1 MANKAL
7 FSSTRGALLPA
18 TDTVNRHGVGAYD
31 YSPRHKLAQYAV
43 TGCLSNTFYA
53 AADEQLTTVL
63 ELIPELDGEFV
74 AKCAVYARRTGMK
87 DVPALL
93 LASLSITS
101 VQHFKKVFG
110 RVVDNGR
117 MLRNF
122 VQILR
127 SGVVGRKSL
136 GTAPK
141 ALIQRWLNEVPE
153 RKLIEASVGTAPS
166 LQDIVRMVHPTPKDQ
181 TREAFY
187 GWLLGKPVVP
197 RRAAGASRDSL
208 RSAPVAAERLP
219 AAVQSYIR
227 YQSDRSQELPDV
239 PFQMLTALGLKQE
252 EWARV
257 ALRGGWQM
265 VRMNLNTFARHG
277 VFALDGLAER
287 IAAKLVDREAIER
300 ARVFPFQ
307 LMAAYQSLHRTVPAV
322 IREALQDAMEIAIEN
337 VPSFGPSVAVCPDV
351 SGSMSSP
358 VTGARR
364 GATSVIRCVDVAALM
379 TAAVVRKNK
388 QAIVLP
394 FEVGVRDVDLSAR
407 DSVMTNARKLAS
419 IRGGG
424 TNCAAP
430 LEWLKERNLCPDL
443 VILVSDNQS
452 WVNARANGPTQLMRV
467 WEEMKTRNHGAKLV
481 CIDLQANGTTQ
492 AAERSDVL
500 NVGGFSDE
508 VFEIVARFTRG
519 ELGTGHWMEC
529 IEAVEL

>member
-18 TDTVNRHGVGAYD
+18 TDTVNRHGVGAYE
-31 YSPRHKLAQYAV
+31 YSPCHKLAQYAV

-87 DVPALL
+87 
-93 LASLSITS
+93 
-101 VQHFKKVFG
+101 
-110 RVVDNGR
+110 
-117 MLRNF
+117 
-122 VQILR
+122 
-127 SGVVGRKSL
+127 
-136 GTAPK
+136 
-141 ALIQRWLNEVPE
+141 
-153 RKLIEASVGTAPS
+153 
-166 LQDIVRMVHPTPKDQ
+166 
-181 TREAFY
+181 
-187 GWLLGKPVVP
+187 
-197 RRAAGASRDSL
+197 
-208 RSAPVAAERLP
+208 
-219 AAVQSYIR
+219 
-227 YQSDRSQELPDV
+227 DV

-287 IAAKLVDREAIER
+287 IAAKLVDREAIEQ

-443 VILVSDNQS
+443 VILISDNQS
-452 WVNARANGPTQLMRV
+452 WVNAKVNGPTQVMRV
-467 WEEMKTRNHGAKLV
+467 WEQMKRRNQGARLV
-481 CIDLQANGTTQ
+481 CIDLQAHGTTQ
-492 AAERSDVL
+492 AVERPDIL

>member
-1 MANKAL
+1 MANKTL

-18 TDTVNRHGVGAYD
+18 ANTANRHGVGAYD

-43 TGCLSNTFYA
+43 TGCLSNTYYA
-53 AADEQLTTVL
+53 NAHEQLATVMK
-63 ELIPELDGEFV
+63 LIPELDAEFV

-93 LASLSITS
+93 LASLSVSS
-101 VQHFKKVFG
+101 VEHLKKAFG

-127 SGVVGRKSL
+127 SGTVGRKSL

-141 ALIQRWLNEVPE
+141 TLVRRWLNEASE

-166 LQDIVRMVHPTPKDQ
+166 LQDVVRMVHPKPKDE

-187 GWLLGKPVVP
+187 GWLLGKPV
-197 RRAAGASRDSL
+197 AT
-208 RSAPVAAERLP
+208 ERLP
-219 AAVQSYIR
+219 AALQDFVR

-239 PFQMLTALGLKQE
+239 PFQMLTTLGLKRE
-252 EWARV
+252 EWAQV
-257 ALRGGWQM
+257 ALRGGWHM

-277 VFALDGLAER
+277 VFEMEGLAER
-287 IAAKLVDREAIER
+287 IAAKLVEREAIER
-300 ARVFPFQ
+300 ARVFPYQ
-307 LMAAYQSLHRTVPAV
+307 LMAAWQSLDSRVPTV

-351 SGSMSSP
+351 SGSMHSA
-358 VTGARR
+358 VTGVRR
-364 GATSVIRCVDVAALM
+364 GATSIVRCVDVAALM
-379 TAAVVRKNK
+379 AAAVVRKNR
-388 QAIVLP
+388 QAKVLP
-394 FEVGVRDVDLSAR
+394 FENVVRDVDLNAR
-407 DSVMTNARKLAS
+407 DSVMTNAQKLAA
-419 IRGGG
+419 IGGGG
-424 TNCAAP
+424 TNCSAP
-430 LEWLKERNLCPDL
+430 LTWLKDRGSYPDL

-452 WVNARANGPTQLMRV
+452 WVDARSVGATQTMRV
-467 WEEMKTRNHGAKLV
+467 WEEMKVRNREAKLV

-492 AAERSDVL
+492 AAERPDVL

-508 VFEIVARFTRG
+508 VFEIVARFARG
-519 ELGTGHWMEC
+519 ELGAGHWVEC

>member
-18 TDTVNRHGVGAYD
+18 TNTVNRHGVGAYD
-31 YSPRHKLAQYAV
+31 YWPRHKLAQYAV
-43 TGCLSNTFYA
+43 TGCLSNTYYA
-53 AADEQLTTVL
+53 SADEQLHTVL
-63 ELIPELDGEFV
+63 ELIPELDGEFI

-93 LASLSITS
+93 LASLSVTS
-101 VQHFKKVFG
+101 VRHFKKAFG
-110 RVVDNGR
+110 QVVDNGR

-141 ALIQRWLNEVPE
+141 ALVARWLNEVSE
-153 RKLIEASVGTAPS
+153 RKLIDASVGTAPS
-166 LQDIVRMVHPTPKDQ
+166 LHDIVRMVHPKPKDE

-187 GWLLGKPVVP
+187 GWLLGKPV
-197 RRAAGASRDSL
+197 
-208 RSAPVAAERLP
+208 AAERLP
-219 AAVQSYIR
+219 AAVQSFIR

-252 EWARV
+252 EWAQV

-277 VFALDGLAER
+277 VFAMEGLAER
-287 IAAKLVDREAIER
+287 IAAKLVDRKAIER
-300 ARVFPFQ
+300 ARVFPYQ
-307 LMAAYQSLHRTVPAV
+307 LMVAHQSLDSRVPAV

-351 SGSMSSP
+351 SGSMRSSI
-358 VTGARR
+358 TGHRR
-364 GATSVIRCVDVAALM
+364 GATSAVRCVDVAALI

-388 QAIVLP
+388 AAIVLP
-394 FEVGVRDVDLSAR
+394 FEQVVRNIELNPR
-407 DSVMTNARKLAS
+407 DSVMTNAQRLAA
-419 IRGGG
+419 IGGGG
-424 TNCAAP
+424 TNCSAP
-430 LEWLKERNLCPDL
+430 LERLKSHGLCPDL
-443 VILVSDNQS
+443 VILVSDNES
-452 WVNARANGPTQLMRV
+452 WVDARAKGPTQLMRV
-467 WEEMKTRNHGAKLV
+467 WEEMKTRNRGAKLV
-481 CIDLQANGTTQ
+481 CIDLQPNATSQ
-492 AAERSDVL
+492 AVERPDIL

-508 VFEIVARFTRG
+508 VFEVVARFARG
-519 ELGTGHWMEC
+519 ELGAAHWVGCVES
-529 IEAVEL
+529 VEL

>member
-1 MANKAL
+1 
-7 FSSTRGALLPA
+7 
-18 TDTVNRHGVGAYD
+18 
-31 YSPRHKLAQYAV
+31 
-43 TGCLSNTFYA
+43 
-53 AADEQLTTVL
+53 
-63 ELIPELDGEFV
+63 
-74 AKCAVYARRTGMK
+74 
-87 DVPALL
+87 
-93 LASLSITS
+93 
-101 VQHFKKVFG
+101 
-110 RVVDNGR
+110 
-117 MLRNF
+117 
-122 VQILR
+122 
-127 SGVVGRKSL
+127 

-141 ALIQRWLNEVPE
+141 ALVQRWLNEVSE

-166 LQDIVRMVHPTPKDQ
+166 LQDIVRLVHPKPKDQ

-187 GWLLGKPVVP
+187 GWLLGKPV
-197 RRAAGASRDSL
+197 
-208 RSAPVAAERLP
+208 AAERLP
-219 AAVQSYIR
+219 AAVRSFVR

-239 PFQMLTALGLKQE
+239 PFQMLTALGLTQE

-307 LMAAYQSLHRTVPAV
+307 LMAAYQSLHRAVPAV

-337 VPSFGPSVAVCPDV
+337 VPSFGLSVAVCPDV

-364 GATSVIRCVDVAALM
+364 GATSVIRCIDVAALM

-394 FEVGVRDVDLSAR
+394 FEVGVREVELNAR

-424 TNCAAP
+424 TNCSAP
-430 LEWLKERNLCPDL
+430 LTWLKERESFPDL

-452 WVNARANGPTQLMRV
+452 WVDGRSGGPTQLMRT
-467 WEEMKTRNHGAKLV
+467 WEEMKQRNSEAKLV

-492 AAERSDVL
+492 AVERADVL

-508 VFEIVARFTRG
+508 VFEIVARFARG
-519 ELGTGHWMEC
+519 ELGAAHWVEC